1 MGKNKRYKNKVD
13 QYAML
18 RDLSAYDGEKFVDF
32 SYVADSVDEDDIDD
46 SNIEDTLAKLMGGSS
61 EETDDEDDELTE
73 EIEKL
78 FETPSEEGGVYDKF
92 PPFEEGYGENNFF
105 PVGYQMPDEEE
116 DEDDDE
122 ADDFVLS
129 SQTTNLLNEKL
140 SDETKREIDTELI
153 ELRDKLANMTDYAKK
168 LDDDNGELKNGLSL
182 AKKKIEEL
190 EAINVD
196 LSNEKSE
203 AVEASSLLNNE
214 LEETKKKLEKIM
226 DETEN
231 AVIIDPRIVRVRD
244 NTSSFTITV
253 DDGTSAFT
261 INTAKA
267 DKNFIN
273 LDVIESW
280 DDDDIGEK
288 IMAIINF
295 IISTRYPF
303 AIFELEEFFNNDT
316 IKHISEYHDKKF
328 LFFNDDKYVF
338 AYIVD
343 TESFAD
349 LDRAFQNYNYDV
361 DDTLRIYISMA
372 LEGMN
377 VNNKFAYDDEFLVS
391 ELYNNASFNHKDDFI
406 DIILLKDKDTVMGDE
421 VNDDDSPFKDF
432 MQNIVKLHHVVPAI
446 IGEIVTEN
454 AELADE
460 DEEDDTEVTSV
471 EETVDENEVDPE
483 LAEGIEEFVDDEPV
497 EEESETKEEDIK
509 VIKGD
514 NKKSSV
520 VKVIR

>member
-61 EETDDEDDELTE
+61 EETDDEDELTE
-73 EIEKL
+73 EIENL

-92 PPFEEGYGENNFF
+92 PPFEEGYEENNFF
-105 PVGYQMPDEEE
+105 PVGYQMPDDEE
-116 DEDDDE
+116 DEDDE
-122 ADDFVLS
+122 EEDDFVLS
-129 SQTTNLLNEKL
+129 SQTTNPLNEKP
-140 SDETKREIDTELI
+140 DEEEDEDDTELI
-153 ELRDKLANMTDYAKK
+153 ELRDKLANITEYANK
-168 LDDDNGELKNGLSL
+168 LDNDNGELKNGLSL

-196 LSNEKSE
+196 LSNQKSE

-226 DETEN
+226 DATED

-244 NTSSFTITV
+244 NTNSFTITV
-253 DDGTSAFT
+253 DDGVSAFT

-288 IMAIINF
+288 IMSIINF

-316 IKHISEYHDKKF
+316 IRHISEYHDKKF

-343 TESFAD
+343 TESFAN

-377 VNNKFAYDDEFLVS
+377 ANNKFAYDDEFLVS
-391 ELYNNASFNHKDDFI
+391 ELYNNASFNLKDDFI
-406 DIILLKDKDTVMGDE
+406 NVILLKDKDTVMVDE
-421 VNDDDSPFKDF
+421 DNDSDSPFKDF

-454 AELADE
+454 AELS
-460 DEEDDTEVTSV
+460 DEEE
-471 EETVDENEVDPE
+471 EETEETSAEVSVDENEVDPE

-497 EEESETKEEDIK
+497 KEEPETKEEDIK